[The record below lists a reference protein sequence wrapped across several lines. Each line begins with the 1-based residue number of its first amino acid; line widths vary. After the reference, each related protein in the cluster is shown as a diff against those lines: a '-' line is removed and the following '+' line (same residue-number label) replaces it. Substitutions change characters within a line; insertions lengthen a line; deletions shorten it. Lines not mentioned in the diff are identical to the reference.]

1 MLNIKLMSKVLLVY
15 DDFAELSNL
24 DSALKKVGFDVIAL
38 TNEYTVKDQ
47 VVTFNPDVIVV
58 CGDSSRVSTLSVGK
72 KLKEMSR
79 WQGKSILVFPP
90 NYKIPPDDLLKI
102 RMDMMLE
109 TRVSLTKMIQVIAKY
124 AGQDE
129 NQVVDRLVKPFSNEK
144 SDSSS
149 PKSEPGKLGED
160 QNQIQII
167 QGKENKKED
176 PFQEL
181 IKELSGTDKEVEV
194 VKDKQKFN
202 QEDTEVKGVESAQER
217 LRNEVT
223 AHNQKMAEKLKKYS
237 EMLTESSLYP
247 ESTLK
252 KVATKAELKKLKK
265 DWNQEELKDQDG
277 MRKEFVKALFK
288 K

>member
-1 MLNIKLMSKVLLVY
+1 MSKVLLVY

-38 TNEYTVKDQ
+38 TNEYTIKDQ
-47 VVTFNPDVIVV
+47 VVTFNPDVIVI

-90 NYKIPPDDLLKI
+90 TYKIPPDDLLKI

-109 TRVSLTKMIQVIAKY
+109 TRISLTKMIQVIAKY

-129 NQVVDRLVKPFSNEK
+129 NLVVDRLVKPFSNEK
-144 SDSSS
+144 ADISSS
-149 PKSEPGKLGED
+149 KSEPVKLGD
-160 QNQIQII
+160 DDNKIQII

-181 IKELSGTDKEVEV
+181 IKELSGADKEIEI
-194 VKDKQKFN
+194 VKDKNKLN
-202 QEDTEVKGVESAQER
+202 KETVEIKSAESAQER
-217 LRNEVT
+217 LRNEVE
-223 AHNQKMAEKLKKYS
+223 AHSQKMAEKLKKYS
-237 EMLTESSLYP
+237 EILTESSLYP

-252 KVATKAELKKLKK
+252 KVATKAEFKKLMK
-265 DWNQEELKDQDG
+265 DWNKDELKDQDG
-277 MRKEFVKALFK
+277 LRKEFVKALFK